1 MTALAH
7 IFINNILPAF
17 LVIGAGV
24 ILGRWLGVEKRS
36 ISRMAIYILTPC
48 LILSSI
54 SESTIDAGSFG
65 RMVLYVAVL
74 TLALIGVAWLAGK
87 ALRWPALTVDAL
99 ILSVAF
105 VNAGNFGLS
114 MILLAY
120 GEQGLQL
127 ATVFF
132 VASNL
137 AGNTLSAFFAAR
149 GKRGG
154 LKAAIQVF
162 KLPGL
167 YAFIIAILLR
177 LFRIGLPGPL
187 QSAVSLIGRGSVPVM
202 LLLLGVQLSQT
213 RLGGRYGQVAIG
225 VVLRLVVGA
234 LIAIGLAPLLGL
246 TGLARNVAIAEAA
259 TPTAVTSAL
268 MAIEFEGDADYV
280 TSVIF
285 FSTLFSALTLT
296 AVLWYLG

>member
-120 GEQGLQL
+120 GEKGLQL